1 MTALAV
7 VGAACGSD
15 DSAYVARGGDLGHIH
30 DLALAE
36 DGALLVAAHTGL
48 YRIDGLDRAVLV
60 GAEQH
65 DLMAMTTE
73 ADGSL
78 LAGGHPD
85 LRYDEYSVPDRP
97 RFLGL
102 ARSDD
107 EGKSWE
113 VLDLL
118 GDADFHA
125 LVPAGDGLYAA
136 ETSGQIWYR
145 DSENIWTRLGEVEA
159 RDLAIDPEDPSR
171 QLAPAYDAVLWA
183 SADGANTW
191 TVVEGAPALI
201 EVEWIEADRILG
213 VDEAGTVFEADDLD
227 GPWTELV
234 VGPEGAETFWVD
246 EQGRWWLT
254 VHGGGVTRSDDGGQ
268 TWVDVYVPPPR

>member
-7 VGAACGSD
+7 VGAACGSGE
-15 DSAYVARGGDLGHIH
+15 SAYVARGGDLGHIH
-30 DLALAE
+30 DLALAD

-48 YRIDGLDRAVLV
+48 YRIEGIDRAVLV

-145 DSENIWTRLGEVEA
+145 DGENIWTRLGEVEA

-201 EVEWIEADRILG
+201 EVEWIEPDRILG
-213 VDEAGTVFEADDLD
+213 VDEAGTVFEADDLG
-227 GPWTELV
+227 GPWTDLV
-234 VGPEGAETFWVD
+234 AGPEGAETFWVD

-268 TWVDVYVPPPR
+268 TWADVYVPPPR